1 MGKTPDYTTSYCGHP
16 PVERRTYVNR
26 WGSAVVE
33 EIVLA
38 EPRGFCAG
46 VVRAIDA
53 VEQALRTYGPP
64 IYVRRQIV
72 HNPFVVADLESKGAI
87 FVEEVGDTPVR
98 GRMIFS
104 AHGVPPEAR
113 EAADGR
119 KIEVVDA
126 TCPLVTKV
134 HAEAIRYARA
144 GKSIVLVGHEGHD
157 EVVGTMGEA
166 PDKIALVGSVEEA
179 NNANVGGNPDEVA
192 VITQT
197 TLSVDDTA
205 EILETLRTRFPR
217 MKTPARSD
225 ICFATQN
232 RQDAVKE
239 LAAKVDFVLVL
250 GAENSSNSQ
259 RLREVAGAVGRPAY
273 LIPSAG
279 SIDESWFVGIERVGI
294 TSGAST
300 PESLVDEVLQYFK
313 DRNVERFRTIRTVDE
328 DVQFAS
334 APMETPEAKRP
345 G

>member
-1 MGKTPDYTTSYCGHP
+1 M
-16 PVERRTYVNR
+16 
-26 WGSAVVE
+26 VE

-53 VEQALRTYGPP
+53 VEVALRTYGPP

-87 FVEEVGDTPVR
+87 FVEEVDDAPVG

-113 EAADGR
+113 EAADRR

-134 HAEAIRYARA
+134 HAEAVRYARA

-166 PDKIALVGSVEEA
+166 PNKIALVGSVEEA
-179 NNANVGGNPDEVA
+179 KNTNVGENPDEVA

-205 EILETLRTRFPR
+205 EILEVLRTRFPQ

-239 LAAKVDFVLVL
+239 LAAEVDLVLVL

-259 RLREVAGAVGRPAY
+259 RLREVAGVVGRPAY
-273 LIPSAG
+273 LIPSVG
-279 SIDESWFVGIERVGI
+279 SIDESWFAGIKRVGI

-313 DRNVERFRTIRTVDE
+313 DRDVERFRRIRTVDE
-328 DVQFAS
+328 DVQFAP
-334 APMETPEAKRP
+334 APVGTPEAKRP

>member
-1 MGKTPDYTTSYCGHP
+1 MI
-16 PVERRTYVNR
+16 
-26 WGSAVVE
+26 E

-53 VEQALRTYGPP
+53 VEDALRIYGPP

-87 FVEEVGDTPVR
+87 FVEEVDDAPVD

-113 EAADGR
+113 KAADGR
-119 KIEVVDA
+119 KIKVVDA

-179 NNANVGGNPDEVA
+179 VNASVREDSDDVA

-205 EILETLRTRFPR
+205 QILDALRARFPH
-217 MKTPARSD
+217 MATPTRSD

-239 LAAKVDFVLVL
+239 LAAEVGLVLVL
-250 GAENSSNSQ
+250 GAANSSNSQ
-259 RLREVAGAVGRPAY
+259 RLREVAGTIGRPAY
-273 LIPSAG
+273 LIPSAA
-279 SIDESWFVGIERVGI
+279 SIDESWFAGVKKVGI

-313 DRNVERFRTIRTVDE
+313 DRNVERFKRIRTVDE
-328 DVQFAS
+328 NVQFAP
-334 APMETPEAKRP
+334 APMGTPRVKTT

>member
-1 MGKTPDYTTSYCGHP
+1 M
-16 PVERRTYVNR
+16 
-26 WGSAVVE
+26 VE

-46 VVRAIDA
+46 VVRAVDA
-53 VEQALRTYGPP
+53 VDEALRTYGPP

-87 FVEEVGDTPVR
+87 FVEEVDDAPVG

-104 AHGVPPEAR
+104 AHGVPPETR
-113 EAADGR
+113 EAAAGR
-119 KIEVVDA
+119 KMQVVDA

-144 GKSIVLVGHEGHD
+144 GRSIVLVGHEGHD

-179 NNANVGGNPDEVA
+179 VNASLDDDSDGVA

-197 TLSVDDTA
+197 TLSADDTA
-205 EILETLRTRFPR
+205 QILDALRARFPQ
-217 MKTPARSD
+217 MKTPTRSD

-239 LAAKVDFVLVL
+239 LAAEVDLVLVL

-259 RLREVAGAVGRPAY
+259 RLREVAGTAGRHAY
-273 LIPSAG
+273 LISSAG
-279 SIDESWFVGIERVGI
+279 SIDESWFAGVKKVGI

-313 DRNVERFRTIRTVDE
+313 ERNVERFTRIRTVDE
-328 DVQFAS
+328 DVQFAP
-334 APMETPEAKRP
+334 APMAAP
-345 G
+345 GVKTAG